1 MYEFKT
7 LNIVQYN
14 WHAITCIISKFMVAL
29 ILEFECDTRGAL
41 DEHTLLD
48 YYTLWLIDLEE

>member
-1 MYEFKT
+1 
-7 LNIVQYN
+7 
-14 WHAITCIISKFMVAL
+14 MVAL

-48 YYTLWLIDLEE
+48 YYTLWLIELEE

>member
-1 MYEFKT
+1 
-7 LNIVQYN
+7 
-14 WHAITCIISKFMVAL
+14 MVAL

-48 YYTLWLIDLEE
+48 YYTLIDLEE